1 MREGGAEAVC
11 SAPRMRNAL
20 PPWLLASEDFVPPH
34 DRDRYI
40 SESMSSIATVLSQ
53 FRLDDGTSA
62 PFSPAAPVKL
72 FVAFACILMT
82 SLSTN
87 FVFTLIV
94 LAGVLARLCLLPAA
108 HLKRVVGVALVSSAL
123 TFALMVP
130 AAFFGQPHSAVLLS
144 VKVLVSVSIALTMA
158 VTTPYNQLT
167 SALRTFRV
175 PSLFIL
181 TMDLAL
187 KNIVRLGEVALEVLT
202 ALKLR
207 SVGRNARKGDAVGG
221 VSGVVFLKS
230 KESAEVTFDAMRCRG
245 FDGEYETHAK
255 GPARPAVDACWI
267 CLIACLAAAFMYLQG
282 LTPR

>member
-1 MREGGAEAVC
+1 MGEGGAEAVC

-40 SESMSSIATVLSQ
+40 SGSMSSIATVLSQ
-53 FRLDDGTSA
+53 FRLDDGASA
-62 PFSPAAPVKL
+62 PFSPTAPVKL

-187 KNIVRLGEVALEVLT
+187 
-202 ALKLR
+202 
-207 SVGRNARKGDAVGG
+207 
-221 VSGVVFLKS
+221 
-230 KESAEVTFDAMRCRG
+230 
-245 FDGEYETHAK
+245 
-255 GPARPAVDACWI
+255 
-267 CLIACLAAAFMYLQG
+267 
-282 LTPR
+282 

>member
-1 MREGGAEAVC
+1 
-11 SAPRMRNAL
+11 
-20 PPWLLASEDFVPPH
+20 
-34 DRDRYI
+34 
-40 SESMSSIATVLSQ
+40 
-53 FRLDDGTSA
+53 
-62 PFSPAAPVKL
+62 
-72 FVAFACILMT
+72 
-82 SLSTN
+82 
-87 FVFTLIV
+87 
-94 LAGVLARLCLLPAA
+94 
-108 HLKRVVGVALVSSAL
+108 
-123 TFALMVP
+123 MVP
-130 AAFFGQPHSAVLLS
+130 AAFFGQPHSTVLLS
-144 VKVLVSVSIALTMA
+144 VKMLVSVSIALTMA

-282 LTPR
+282 LMPR